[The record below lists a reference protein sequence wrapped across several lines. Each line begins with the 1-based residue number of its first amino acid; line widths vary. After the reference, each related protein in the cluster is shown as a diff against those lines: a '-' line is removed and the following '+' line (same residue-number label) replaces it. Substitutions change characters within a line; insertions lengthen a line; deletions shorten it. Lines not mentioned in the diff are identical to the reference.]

1 MATLATST
9 TPDNIIA
16 IIAGLNV
23 ASFLLGLLIAML
35 IYKPKLKAMKAYM
48 DDLVKDKMA
57 EKLRGIESLLTRG
70 GRPETKEVRRILI
83 KPDDVHHLYSLLS
96 IQGIIGKYKTWE
108 FLAHN
113 YPETK
118 DGSWEINT
126 DMIMAPVLI
135 QHAEMKQDKPTEQAG
150 AKTGKFDAV
159 EVTHGK

>member
-70 GRPETKEVRRILI
+70 GRPETKE
-83 KPDDVHHLYSLLS
+83 
-96 IQGIIGKYKTWE
+96 TWE

-126 DMIMAPVLI
+126 DMIMSPVLI